1 MPNLTLYELSDDYLA
16 ALQTLESLA
25 ESGQLSPEVVADTI
39 EGLSG
44 DLEVKAKNVIGYVKS
59 LEAESDAISNA
70 IDGMQKRMLA
80 LDKKAEWMREYVK
93 SAMERTGITE
103 IKSPYFVIKLKD
115 NPGKVIIDCEAG
127 LPDYCWREVPA
138 TREPDKKAI
147 KAKLDEGDKTVSAAA
162 HIEKGKRL
170 EVK

>member
-1 MPNLTLYELSDDYLA
+1 MGNLTLYEITDDYLA

-25 ESGQLSPEVVADTI
+25 ETGQLSPDVVADTI

-44 DLEVKAKNVIGYVKS
+44 DLEVKAKNVIGYAKS
-59 LEAESDAISNA
+59 LEAESDAIQNA

-93 SAMERTGITE
+93 DAMERTGITE

-115 NPGKVIIDCEAG
+115 NPGKVIVDCEAG
-127 LPDYCWREVPA
+127 LPDDCWREIPA

-147 KAKLDEGDKTVSAAA
+147 KAKLEAGDVSVNACA

-170 EVK
+170 DVK

>member
-1 MPNLTLYELSDDYLA
+1 MGNLSLYEITDDYLA

-25 ESGQLSPEVVADTI
+25 ETGQLSPEVVADTI

-44 DLEVKAKNVIGYVKS
+44 DLEVKAKNVIGYAKS
-59 LEAESDAISNA
+59 LEAESDAIKA
-70 IDGMQKRMLA
+70 ATEPMLDRA
-80 LDKKAEWMREYVK
+80 AGLRHKAEWMRHYVQK
-93 SAMERTGITE
+93 AMERTGITE

-115 NPGKVIIDCEAG
+115 NPGIVVIDCEAG

-138 TREPDKKAI
+138 TREPNKQGI
-147 KAKLDEGDKTVSAAA
+147 KAMLVAGDKVVSAAA

>member
-1 MPNLTLYELSDDYLA
+1 MPNLTLYEITDDYLA

-25 ESGQLSPEVVADTI
+25 ESGQLSPEVVEDTI

-44 DLEVKAKNVIGYVKS
+44 DLEVKAKNVIGYAVS
-59 LEAESDAISNA
+59 LVSEADAIDA
-70 IDGMQKRMLA
+70 ATVPMMKRANTLR
-80 LDKKAEWMREYVK
+80 DKAAWMREYVK
-93 SAMERTGITE
+93 TAMERTGITE

-115 NPGKVIIDCEAG
+115 NPGKVVIDCEAG
-127 LPDYCWREVPA
+127 LPDDCWREIPA

-147 KAKLDEGDKTVSAAA
+147 KTMLEAGNKTVSAAS

>member
-1 MPNLTLYELSDDYLA
+1 MGGLTLFEITDDYLA

-25 ESGQLSPEVVADTI
+25 ESGQLSPEVVEDTI

-44 DLEVKAKNVIGYVKS
+44 DLEVKAKNVIGYAKS
-59 LEAESDAISNA
+59 LEAEADAIADA
-70 IDGMQKRMLA
+70 IHGMSMRMVGLQH
-80 LDKKAEWMREYVK
+80 KAQWMRGYVQ

-115 NPGKVIIDCEAG
+115 NPGKVIVDCEAG
-127 LPDYCWREVPA
+127 LPESCWRVVPE

-147 KAKLDEGDKTVSAAA
+147 KAKLEAGDKTVSAAA

>member
-1 MPNLTLYELSDDYLA
+1 MGNLTLYEITDDYLA

-25 ESGQLSPEVVADTI
+25 ESGQLSPEVVADTV

-44 DLEVKAKNVIGYVKS
+44 DLEVKAKNVIGYAKS
-59 LEAESDAISNA
+59 LEAEAFAIIDAT
-70 IDGMQKRMLA
+70 LA
-80 LDKKAEWMREYVK
+80 MTDRAASLRKKAEWMRKYVQ

-127 LPDYCWREVPA
+127 LPDYCWREIPA

-147 KAKLDEGDKTVSAAA
+147 KTMLEAGNKTVSAAA